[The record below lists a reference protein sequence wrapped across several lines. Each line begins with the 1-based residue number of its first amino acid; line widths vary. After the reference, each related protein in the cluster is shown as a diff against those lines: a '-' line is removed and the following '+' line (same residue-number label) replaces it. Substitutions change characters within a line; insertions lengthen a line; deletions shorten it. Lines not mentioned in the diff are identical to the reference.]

1 MVKPAHHKQKAEPI
15 VLDVAKAVRTAER
28 NRLAI
33 HALLVV
39 VEAISQSDPELYKRY
54 KFMIDKV
61 DELTKD

>member
-15 VLDVAKAVRTAER
+15 VLDVAKAVKTAER

-39 VEAISQSDPELYKRY
+39 VEAISQCDPELYKRY
-54 KFMIDKV
+54 KYMIDRA